1 MVEGFMDDEKI
12 IEKIKKLLELAASPV
27 EAEARLA
34 KKRAEELIAKY
45 SIKLVEESDKPLEIL
60 HVPYELK
67 IKNPPTGLREI
78 LGHLALAVGQQF
90 GVYVLVSKDRSIRL
104 VGFETNI
111 KLVDYAIDC
120 VVNQGM
126 ADFRVGYAKA
136 RSMAFAPEFWQGFL
150 LGVHEKFKS
159 DNSQEQ
165 GLVVYDPV
173 KDHMKQFQTA
183 TTTFTKSDLLEG
195 QHAGRQSGSNVQI
208 RKGVQTS
215 FEGRFLA

>member
-1 MVEGFMDDEKI
+1 MIDDEKI

-78 LGHLALAVGQQF
+78 LAHLALAVGRQF
-90 GVYVLVSKDRSIRL
+90 GVYPLLNDDRKSFKL

-126 ADFRVGYAKA
+126 ADFRAGYAKA

-150 LGVHEKFKS
+150 LGLSEKFKS

-173 KDHMKQFQTA
+173 KDHMKQFGTA

-195 QHAGRQSGSNVQI
+195 QHAGRQSGANVQI
-208 RKGVQTS
+208 RKGVDTS
-215 FEGRFLA
+215 YQGRFLA